1 MHLNAPR
8 HSDTIDTQPPAP
20 PRQSVSRGERLG
32 EPAKARVGLSWPYAP
47 GRSRR
52 LVATILASLLA
63 TLLASLAILLALI
76 APYHVATGSGAANT
90 LPLSCV
96 LRPHTDSRRSLGRSS
111 WVCND
116 LCTVDGNLLHTYE
129 IATSGILRYNS
140 SRVGW
145 VWVSG
150 GEGLELG

>member
-52 LVATILASLLA
+52 LVATLLASLA
-63 TLLASLAILLALI
+63 TLLALLALL
-76 APYHVATGSGAANT
+76 ASYHVATGSGAANT